1 MNDPILCEKCGTL
14 FKDPIVHA
22 VTKCDSTSEAR
33 DSFWCDI
40 LNINPI
46 SFSIHLAD
54 LTDDTLVIRLL
65 SCEPDFNLEPEECD
79 IFRLICVKYI
89 YRFGTS
95 LRQ

>member
-1 MNDPILCEKCGTL
+1 MNDSILCEKCGTL

-33 DSFWCDI
+33 DLFWCDI

-54 LTDDTLVIRLL
+54 LTDDILVIRLRL
-65 SCEPDFNLEPEECD
+65 ANLT
-79 IFRLICVKYI
+79 LIWNPKNVI
-89 YRFGTS
+89 S
-95 LRQ
+95 SD